1 MVHVTI
7 NRGVLCS
14 KKNHTK
20 LALDPESEYHHA
32 PSHLAKNNSPNH
44 GESEQAYLLCGGTIY
59 PSSSTMKY
67 TVAGFSV
74 HYTTTTTLGILG
86 KHSNPHQIVG

>member
-1 MVHVTI
+1 MQNLPWILNQNTI
-7 NRGVLCS
+7 M
-14 KKNHTK
+14 
-20 LALDPESEYHHA
+20 
-32 PSHLAKNNSPNH
+32 HLLILLSNNSPNH
-44 GESEQAYLLCGGTIY
+44 GECEQAYLLCGGTIY